1 MRERER
7 EREREVVTAGMRE
20 RWREWGLGLDMF
32 VGFVG

>member
-20 RWREWGLGLDMF
+20 RWCKWGLGLDMF